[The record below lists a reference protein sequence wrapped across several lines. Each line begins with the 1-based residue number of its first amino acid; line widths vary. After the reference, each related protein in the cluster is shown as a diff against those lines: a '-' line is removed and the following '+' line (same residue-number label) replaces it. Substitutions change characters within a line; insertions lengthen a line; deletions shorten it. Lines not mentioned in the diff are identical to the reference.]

1 MNIEEF
7 LADNNTETP
16 EAESAEVPEVDI
28 ESEGIELDV
37 QKAVV
42 EELAA
47 DKAKLD
53 VQLEELNNETAA
65 LKGKIEELEKSIAE
79 RDSKIADLERRLCDE
94 QERHFD
100 EQSRNP
106 NALAL
111 LDRDVDLPDRFDGET
126 RDHVIEVIRE
136 ARDRAEAEGR
146 VRRAQ
151 ILEGVLVANEPN
163 GTLKEKREELE
174 KLFNENGNILTGP
187 VMDELTRLN
196 ISYKNGEEYL
206 LASEILKR
214 TY

>member
-7 LADNNTETP
+7 LADNNIETP

-47 DKAKLD
+47 DKVKLD

-79 RDSKIADLERRLCDE
+79 RDSKITDLERRLCDE

-126 RDHVIEVIRE
+126 RDHVIEVIHE